1 MHTTGWL
8 VRSLATLGLSF
19 GTFSLAM
26 AQGTAGAPDPERLR
40 QVVADTERAFAK
52 TMADRSLAGF
62 TSFLSADAVFQGRKG
77 PLRGRDAV
85 VAAWAKFFEGPQA
98 PFSWEPDN
106 VVVMSSGELALSSGP
121 VRDPA
126 GKLVARFNSV
136 WRQETPGQWRIVLD
150 MGNDACDC
158 PKP

>member
-1 MHTTGWL
+1 MMIRL
-8 VRSLATLGLSF
+8 LARCLTSLGL
-19 GTFSLAM
+19 GLAGAHLAM
-26 AQGTAGAPDPERLR
+26 AQGAAAPDPERLR
-40 QVVADTERAFAK
+40 QVVSDTERAFAK
-52 TMADRSLAGF
+52 TMADRDLAGF
-62 TSFLSADAVFQGRKG
+62 TKFLSADTVFQGGKG
-77 PLRGRDAV
+77 ALRGPEAV
-85 VAAWAKFFEGPQA
+85 VAAWRKFFDGPQP

-106 VVVMSSGELALSSGP
+106 VVVMGTGELALSSGP

-136 WRQETPGQWRIVLD
+136 WRQESPGVWRIVLD